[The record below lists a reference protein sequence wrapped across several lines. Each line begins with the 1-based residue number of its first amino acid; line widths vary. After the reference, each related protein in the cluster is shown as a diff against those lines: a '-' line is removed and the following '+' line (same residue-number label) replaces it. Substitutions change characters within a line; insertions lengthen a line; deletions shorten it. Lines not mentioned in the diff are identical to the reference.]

1 MIGGEL
7 MVIKIAPFRRM
18 LAAHIHDGEGGIGE
32 IFGGG
37 FPAHDGHAVNSGEQ
51 AAGEEFI
58 LMRPAGMREDERK
71 RRGSGGGR
79 QRHAQ
84 VAHRSRKPGCKS
96 HHAAT
101 DSEDARHC
109 QNPPPCHTRGP
120 MQTLTRQLL
129 EHTPL
134 DAAQITAAAS
144 QLVDPA
150 IESALKADFLRALA
164 KKGETPSE
172 IAAFVNEFLKLA
184 VDPGLDRSKLP
195 GPMLDVVG
203 TGGDQLHLFNVS
215 TTAMFILAAGG
226 VCVTKHGNR
235 GITSKAGGADV
246 LEALG
251 IKIDL
256 PKEKVVAGIE
266 KTGLGFFFAP
276 LYHPAFKA
284 VAEARKLLAAEGQ
297 RSIFNMLGP
306 LLNPG
311 RPDYQLVG
319 VFDPKL
325 TRTFGEI
332 LIQLGRKGAWVVH
345 GSTGD
350 GRGMDELSS
359 LGVNDICQVKGG
371 QLENTQL
378 EPQQL
383 GFSSAKVDDLIGGE
397 AAENA
402 GILEGILA
410 GTIQGPK
417 RDIAVLNAAAGFV
430 ITGLRE
436 SVESGQAFAEEL
448 LQRGAAHSKLREM
461 QSLC

>member
-1 MIGGEL
+1 MEKAIRIGGASGFWGDSS
-7 MVIKIAPFRRM
+7 MAAP
-18 LAAHIHDGEGGIGE
+18 
-32 IFGGG
+32 
-37 FPAHDGHAVNSGEQ
+37 
-51 AAGEEFI
+51 
-58 LMRPAGMREDERK
+58 
-71 RRGSGGGR
+71 
-79 QRHAQ
+79 
-84 VAHRSRKPGCKS
+84 
-96 HHAAT
+96 
-101 DSEDARHC
+101 
-109 QNPPPCHTRGP
+109 
-120 MQTLTRQLL
+120 QLL
-129 EHTPL
+129 KL
-134 DAAQITAAAS
+134 GQVDY
-144 QLVDPA
+144 LVFDY
-150 IESALKADFLRALA
+150 LA
-164 KKGETPSE
+164 ELTMS
-172 IAAFVNEFLKLA
+172 
-184 VDPGLDRSKLP
+184 
-195 GPMLDVVG
+195 
-203 TGGDQLHLFNVS
+203 
-215 TTAMFILAAGG
+215 ILAAQRMKNAEAGFALDF
-226 VCVTKHGNR
+226 VA
-235 GITSKAGGADV
+235 ITCKQV
-246 LEALG
+246 LPEAKALG

-284 VAEARKLLAAEGQ
+284 VAEARKMLAAEGQ

-325 TRTFGEI
+325 THTFGEI

-378 EPQQL
+378 DPLQL
-383 GFSSAKVDDLIGGE
+383 GFSSANVEDLIGGE

-436 SVESGQAFAEEL
+436 SLEAGKTLAEEL